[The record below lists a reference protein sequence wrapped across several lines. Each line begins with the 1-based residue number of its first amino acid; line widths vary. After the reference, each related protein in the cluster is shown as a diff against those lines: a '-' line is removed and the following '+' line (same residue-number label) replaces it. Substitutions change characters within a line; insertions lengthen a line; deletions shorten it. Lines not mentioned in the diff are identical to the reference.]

1 MCGERGIHLIKR
13 KDANL
18 TTKMFL
24 LLLKAVITGSVIF
37 VFLYFAGGHVLK
49 NYFYESDYIYNAEKP
64 YIRELQSYVKKNHV
78 ASDDSEQL
86 KEWAAKKKITY
97 FSVSR
102 KRKILYDS
110 FYMGTIFFEP
120 EKNDILGNIWYFLQP
135 VTFTD
140 VVADV
145 YIYMNYES
153 KLNFLFMLSIIT
165 ISFGICFAVFI
176 FGIRKEVRYIQKLS
190 RGVELIEGGEWKTEF
205 EIREKDELGNL
216 AYGLDKMRR
225 TLIIKEDNEQKMK
238 ESQNSLVLAMAHDL
252 RTPLTSL
259 ITFLEIALKKS
270 KDIENT
276 ECLKKCYKKAD
287 QIRELTD
294 QLFDFFLI
302 QKKEKVELEPSANAE
317 YAIGE
322 YLSEFCEF
330 VELDGYQVI
339 AGNMKWSEAKVR
351 VYSKYVGRIMDNLVS
366 NIKKY
371 ADKDYPII
379 LEVKNDKN
387 TIQIVFE
394 NQKNTKKEYVEGTGI
409 GIQNIKNMMEQMEG
423 KSEIINNENTYAIVL
438 SFPIYIE

>member
-1 MCGERGIHLIKR
+1 
-13 KDANL
+13 
-18 TTKMFL
+18 
-24 LLLKAVITGSVIF
+24 
-37 VFLYFAGGHVLK
+37 
-49 NYFYESDYIYNAEKP
+49 
-64 YIRELQSYVKKNHV
+64 
-78 ASDDSEQL
+78 
-86 KEWAAKKKITY
+86 
-97 FSVSR
+97 
-102 KRKILYDS
+102 
-110 FYMGTIFFEP
+110 
-120 EKNDILGNIWYFLQP
+120 
-135 VTFTD
+135 
-140 VVADV
+140 
-145 YIYMNYES
+145 
-153 KLNFLFMLSIIT
+153 MLSIIT

-205 EIREKDELGNL
+205 EIRGKDELGNL

-330 VELDGYQVI
+330 VEADGYQVI

-351 VYSKYVGRIMDNLVS
+351 VYPKYVGRIMDNLVS

-379 LEVKNDKN
+379 LEVKNDEN

-423 KSEIINNENTYAIVL
+423 KSEIINNENRYVIVL
-438 SFPIYIE
+438 SFPIYRE